1 MQGISSKG
9 MYALSAMH
17 VLVHAPNLQ
26 SMQAKEM
33 ASMIDVS
40 AAYLE
45 QILSQLKKSGILS
58 SIRGAQGGFKFAKD
72 IDDIY
77 VIDILK
83 AVEDRLFASKPYG
96 NQTAIIASFWKDMQE
111 KTEALFHIKLT
122 ELDRAY
128 QPLMYEI

>member
-40 AAYLE
+40 PAYLE
-45 QILSQLKKSGILS
+45 QILSKLKKSGILS
-58 SIRGAQGGFKFAKD
+58 SIRGARGGFTFAKE
-72 IDDIY
+72 IDDIF

-83 AVEDRLFASKPYG
+83 AVENRLFVSKPYG
-96 NQTAIIASFWKDMQE
+96 NQSAIISSFWRDMQE
-111 KTEALFHIKLT
+111 KTESLFRVKLT
-122 ELDRAY
+122 ELDMAY
-128 QPLMYEI
+128 HPLMYEI